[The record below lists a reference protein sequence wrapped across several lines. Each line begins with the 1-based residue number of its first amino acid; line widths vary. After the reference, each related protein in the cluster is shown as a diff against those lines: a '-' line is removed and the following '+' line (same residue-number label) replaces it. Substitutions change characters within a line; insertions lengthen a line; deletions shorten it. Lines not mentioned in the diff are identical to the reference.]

1 MKGNPVTVT
10 RVSFQDI
17 THIKMKCPVALML
30 LRRKM
35 LTFCEMR
42 SLTWVVS
49 AERRERMSPVGDT
62 GVDGCRTAGSCQGR
76 DMQRPYLTCV
86 VLIKEGNFLP
96 HQDSVEVI
104 SESEI

>member
-17 THIKMKCPVALML
+17 AHMKKKCPVALML

-49 AERRERMSPVGDT
+49 AERRERMSPVGQT
-62 GVDGCRTAGSCQGR
+62 GVDGCRAAGSCEGR
-76 DMQRPYLTCV
+76 ET
-86 VLIKEGNFLP
+86 
-96 HQDSVEVI
+96 
-104 SESEI
+104 